1 MDESNE
7 LKRYQR
13 AYKAAC
19 EYLGTK
25 DDAPKGHTW
34 QSWFLS
40 MVDVLFV
47 MEEEVDA
54 SFLD

>member
-7 LKRYQR
+7 TKRYKR
-13 AYKAAC
+13 AYDAAC
-19 EYLGTK
+19 DYLGTR

-47 MEEEVDA
+47 MEEEVDV